1 MIKFKDYFL
10 KEELESTITFFNNR
24 SDINEYNI
32 GPVYHGG
39 GWNGVNAPLV
49 RDGALGTGI
58 YFTNSKER
66 ALSYTQSDWKEIQ
79 GAKAG
84 KSQHLIE
91 ARLRLKNPVVV
102 ENTRWPEYKALIQL
116 GMKPERAENIINKAQ
131 ERTGNTGSSIKKLGE
146 SKGYDGIIVHQDNN
160 NIEYIVWQPY
170 NCMVTNVE
178 KL

>member
-1 MIKFKDYFL
+1 MFTFKDYFF
-10 KEELESTITFFNNR
+10 EENTE
-24 SDINEYNI
+24 SDIKLFGNQSNPDEYKI

-39 GWNGVNAPLV
+39 GWSGINAPLV

-66 ALSYTQSDWKEIQ
+66 ALSYTESDWKDVQ

-84 KSQHLIE
+84 KGQHLIE
-91 ARLRLKNPVVV
+91 AMLRLVKPVIV

-116 GMKPERAENIINKAQ
+116 GMKPERAENTINKAQ
-131 ERTGNTGSSIKKLGE
+131 ERTGNTGSSIRKLGE

-160 NIEYIVWQPY
+160 IEYIVWQPY
-170 NCMVTNVE
+170 NVMVTNVQ

>member
-1 MIKFKDYFL
+1 
-10 KEELESTITFFNNR
+10 
-24 SDINEYNI
+24 
-32 GPVYHGG
+32 
-39 GWNGVNAPLV
+39 
-49 RDGALGTGI
+49 
-58 YFTNSKER
+58 
-66 ALSYTQSDWKEIQ
+66 
-79 GAKAG
+79 
-84 KSQHLIE
+84 
-91 ARLRLKNPVVV
+91 V

-131 ERTGNTGSSIKKLGE
+131 ERTGNTGSSIRKLGE